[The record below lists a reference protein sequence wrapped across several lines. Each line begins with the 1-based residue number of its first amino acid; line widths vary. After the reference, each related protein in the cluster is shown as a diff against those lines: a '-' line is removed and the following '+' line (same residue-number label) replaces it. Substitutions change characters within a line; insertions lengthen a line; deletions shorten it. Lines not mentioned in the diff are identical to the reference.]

1 MKRMMEEKYNQIEVE
16 ELFSDVMLEIEI
28 VEKIFSKSLYY
39 KQLSYKEQKSSKDI
53 IYYLGEYMFD
63 YHLESVNTWSE
74 RAITDVLISIF
85 PSKIVANH
93 EFFNNVEPVLV
104 KFLEFLYYSEKQ
116 DNCLDLA
123 VIVKQVSV
131 LMLNEVEVKL
141 KDSNEEKMFDLGEEL
156 GLDMSDLSDLDRLY
170 KLVDLFETPKKKRLN
185 SDKIIYL
192 CNYQKI
198 K

>member
-1 MKRMMEEKYNQIEVE
+1 MMEEKYNQNEVE
-16 ELFSDVMLEIEI
+16 ELFNDVMLEIEI

-39 KQLSYKEQKSSKDI
+39 KQLSYKEQKSSQDI
-53 IYYLGEYMFD
+53 IYYLGEFMFD

-74 RAITDVLISIF
+74 IAITDVLISVF
-85 PSKIVANH
+85 PSKIVANS
-93 EFFNNVEPVLV
+93 EFFNNVEAVLV

-116 DNCLDLA
+116 VNCLVLA
-123 VIVKQVSV
+123 EKVKQLSV

-141 KDSNEEKMFDLGEEL
+141 KGSNEEKMFGLGEEL

-192 CNYQKI
+192 CHYQKI

>member
-74 RAITDVLISIF
+74 RAITDVLISVF